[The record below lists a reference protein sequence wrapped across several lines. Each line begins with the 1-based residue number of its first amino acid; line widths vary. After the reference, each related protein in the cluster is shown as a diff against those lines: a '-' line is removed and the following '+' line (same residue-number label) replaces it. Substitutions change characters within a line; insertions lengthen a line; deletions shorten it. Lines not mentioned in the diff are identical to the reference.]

1 MTSPALQRCSCGTSD
16 PITAGDRP
24 PGPRGTSEWTILTH
38 KNHPTRLS
46 DRPVGPQC
54 GFRHSMVQVRRRP
67 GWHPRFLP
75 RRQPTPPGPLPSL
88 YGPPR
93 PEMTLPSPPTAR
105 EDVAAIA
112 TAPLGRPLRRH
123 NTVKIPSRGA
133 DLLAHAAPEVLP
145 TRALHL
151 RPHLRAGGTSTHT
164 PTHAMPLRTPSH
176 IYRDVGIT

>member
-1 MTSPALQRCSCGTSD
+1 MTLPTLQRCSCGASD

-24 PGPRGTSEWTILTH
+24 SGPRGTSGWTILTP
-38 KNHPTRLS
+38 KNRLTLLS
-46 DRPVGPQC
+46 ERAVGPHTNR
-54 GFRHSMVQVRRRP
+54 GPMLKIPRRP
-67 GWHPRFLP
+67 GRRPEFLP
-75 RRQPTPPGPLPSL
+75 RRRATPPGPLPGTHHS
-88 YGPPR
+88 PR

-112 TAPLGRPLRRH
+112 TAPLGRLPRRH
-123 NTVKIPSRGA
+123 DTIKFPSRGA

-164 PTHAMPLRTPSH
+164 STHAMPLRTPSH